1 MGRII
6 APNAGRRELR
16 AGFSVDKG
24 GPLDYPTCVFG
35 PVHKRLLRRFQ
46 RSENLSLVLLSVSV
60 GLAGGLG
67 AILFRYLI
75 GWADQL
81 FFDGGARALD
91 FMGDCYVIL
100 LPAVGLLLV
109 SMAVRRW
116 APEARGHGVPEVMYA
131 VKKEGG
137 RIRPRVAV
145 IKALASAVTIGSG
158 GSVGREGPIVQIGA
172 SVGSSLGQFFGL
184 RQQRVR
190 LLVACG
196 AAAGIG
202 GTFNAPIAGV
212 LFALEVILGSFAARS
227 FGLVVLASV
236 TSTALCQAV
245 LGAEPAFPLAQV
257 FHLNSFWEMPIY
269 LVLGLLAGL
278 VAVVYVR
285 AVYFLEDLFERWP
298 WPAWSK
304 AVIGGLLMGL
314 VGWVALRFFGGRY
327 LFGVG
332 YDGIEQALFLE
343 RPDALSWSLTAGM
356 SVSVLLLLTG
366 MKILATGLTLAAGG
380 SGGVFAP
387 ALFIGAMA
395 GGAFG
400 LVANAL
406 FPGVCAPPGA
416 YALVGMGAVFAG
428 SAHAPITA
436 VLILFEMTDDYQIIL
451 PLMSAVVIA
460 HLIASGL
467 FADSIYTVKLR
478 RRGGLSPRHTPT
490 SALDLILVADAMSP
504 LGLTAAPGESIADL
518 AARMQH
524 SDQHG
529 FAVLDGRG
537 RLEGIVTK
545 RDVESALLAGA
556 GDVGAVADI
565 MTRNVISCRPDDRLR
580 DVLTRLAD
588 LGVGQM
594 PVVDR
599 DEPGRAL
606 GMIRREQIFWA
617 YGELAQEHQ
626 RLLSEAGLGPDLE
639 DSDSIQVELTV
650 ETGHGALAYRRI
662 RDIQVPAQSLI
673 VMLRRAAQVVVPRG
687 DTQVEPGDV
696 LVLLTTR
703 AGEHRLHAWVS
714 SVTRGDAGGAE

>member
-1 MGRII
+1 MG
-6 APNAGRRELR
+6 G
-16 AGFSVDKG
+16 S
-24 GPLDYPTCVFG
+24 LDYPTYVFG
-35 PVHKRLLRRFQ
+35 PVHKRLLRTFQ
-46 RSENLSLVLLSVSV
+46 RSENFSLVLMSVSV

-75 GWADQL
+75 GWADRL
-81 FFDGGARALD
+81 FFEGGARVLD
-91 FMGDCYVIL
+91 FMGDFYVIL

-109 SMAVRRW
+109 SAVVRRW

-145 IKALASAVTIGSG
+145 IKALASALCIGSG

-236 TSTALCQAV
+236 TATALCQAV
-245 LGAEPAFPLAQV
+245 LGAEPAFPLTQV

-285 AVYFLEDLFERWP
+285 AVYFLEGLFERWT

-304 AVIGGLLMGL
+304 ALIGGLLMGL
-314 VGWVALRFFGGRY
+314 VGWVALRYFGGRY

-332 YDGIEQALFLE
+332 YDGIEQALFLNRAGE
-343 RPDALSWSLTAGM
+343 LSWSLTVGLT
-356 SVSVLLLLTG
+356 VPVLLLLTG

-406 FPGVCAPPGA
+406 FPGICAPPGA

-504 LGLTAAPGESIADL
+504 LGLTAAPGESIAAL

-524 SDQHG
+524 SDQHA
-529 FAVLDGRG
+529 FAVVDGQG
-537 RLEGIVTK
+537 RLEGIATK

-565 MTRNVISCRPDDRLR
+565 MTRNVITCRPDDRLR
-580 DVLTRLAD
+580 DVLSRLAE
-588 LGVGQM
+588 LEVGQM

-599 DEPGRAL
+599 DQPTRAL

-617 YGELAQEHQ
+617 YGEMAQEHQ

-650 ETGHGALAYRRI
+650 ESGHAALAYQRI
-662 RDIQVPAQSLI
+662 RDIRVPAQSLI

-703 AGEHRLHAWVS
+703 AGEDRLHAWVS
-714 SVTRGDAGGAE
+714 SATRGDAGGAE

>member
-1 MGRII
+1 M
-6 APNAGRRELR
+6 
-16 AGFSVDKG
+16 
-24 GPLDYPTCVFG
+24 FG
-35 PVHKRLLRRFQ
+35 PVHKRLLRTFQ
-46 RSENLSLVLLSVSV
+46 RSENISLVLLSVSV

-75 GWADQL
+75 GWADDL
-81 FFDGGARALD
+81 FFDGGARVLD
-91 FMGDCYVIL
+91 FMDDCYVIL

-109 SMAVRRW
+109 SAAVRRW

-145 IKALASAVTIGSG
+145 IKALASAVTIGAG

-212 LFALEVILGSFAARS
+212 LFALEVVLGSFAARS
-227 FGLVVLASV
+227 FGLVVLAAV

-245 LGAEPAFPLAQV
+245 LGAQPAFPLTQV
-257 FHLNSFWEMPIY
+257 FHLNSLWEMPIY

-278 VAVVYVR
+278 VAVGYVR
-285 AVYFLEDLFERWP
+285 AVYFLEDLFDRWP
-298 WPAWSK
+298 WPAWTK
-304 AVIGGLLMGL
+304 ALLGGLLMGL
-314 VGWVALRFFGGRY
+314 VGWVALRYFGGRY

-343 RPDALSWSLTAGM
+343 RPGELSWSLTAGM
-356 SVSVLLLLTG
+356 TVSVLLLLSG

-460 HLIASGL
+460 YLVASGL

-478 RRGGLSPRHTPT
+478 RRGGLSPAHSPT
-490 SALDLILVADAMSP
+490 SALDLILVADAMSDP
-504 LGLTAAPGESIADL
+504 GMTAAPGESIADL

-529 FAVLDGRG
+529 FAVLDEQG
-537 RLEGIVTK
+537 RLGGIVTK
-545 RDVESALLAGA
+545 RDVESALLEGA

-565 MTRNVISCRPDDRLR
+565 MTRNVLSCTPDARLR
-580 DVLTRLAD
+580 EVLPRLAE

-599 DEPGRAL
+599 DDPARVL

-617 YGELAQEHQ
+617 YGEMAQEHQ
-626 RLLSEAGLGPDLE
+626 RLLTEAGLGPDI
-639 DSDSIQVELTV
+639 DHSDSIQIEFTV
-650 ETGHGALAYRRI
+650 DASHRTLAYKRI
-662 RDIQVPAQSLI
+662 REIRVPEQSLI
-673 VMLRRAAQVVVPRG
+673 VMLRRGNQLIVPRG

-703 AGEHRLHAWVS
+703 AAEDGLHSWVS
-714 SVTRGDAGGAE
+714 SATREGAGGAE